1 MTGRITARACAAL
14 LGLACT
20 PAHAQEAPAPV
31 SAATTAPALLSGT
44 LRERGTRKPLAGFSV
59 RLTPGDREAV
69 TDADG
74 RFVFDALPPGEVT
87 LTIEDPLF
95 EPLSDTERLAAGETA
110 ELTYY
115 LERSAVDDD
124 ALVVAGKRNQAR
136 KEIVRRTVAPSEIR
150 TVAGT
155 NGDAL
160 KVVQNLPGVARVPFG
175 GGGLVIRGSNPE
187 DSIAYINRH
196 DVPLAFHFGGLRSTF
211 TSALMESIDFYP
223 GNFGAEFGPASG
235 GVVDVRVRRP
245 RADGLHGYAE
255 ADLYDAG
262 AMLEGP
268 VTENATFAVAARRSY
283 IDAVLPALLPE
294 DDGLALTTAPRYYD
308 YQGVY
313 DWQSGGHRLRLMGY
327 GAGDVLA
334 LTVKTPGDD
343 ADFRGNFRAE
353 QGFHRLYAAW
363 NARLTP
369 ALENE
374 LSVSGGP
381 NHSLEALGEDL
392 VIDIDTLLFHARED
406 LSLTLS
412 DALRLRG
419 GYSGELFTA
428 DAHVRAP
435 QPPKE
440 GQVDTPLSA
449 SERIAFDG
457 ELRGVISSV
466 WLEAEVKPV
475 ATLTLVPALRFDHF
489 SAIDDAV
496 LDPRLNL
503 RWQVAEGT
511 TLVGGA
517 GLYSNTPQVDEYV
530 KGFGNPDLE
539 MERSR
544 HYSVGVEQR
553 LTEALTVDAQVFYK
567 DLYHQAVPIEDTR
580 VQYRNQGDGRVGGL
594 EMLLRHAPTAHF
606 FGWLSYTLMRAERR
620 DAPEDDWRLADTD
633 QTHILT
639 VLGQYTLNPRWSFGA
654 RWRFVS
660 GQPETPITG
669 AVYDTDGGSWVPVPG
684 RVNSERLPPF
694 HALDVRVDHRWIF
707 DQWVLTGYL
716 DLQNAYNRQNPEG
729 FQYDYAYRQRAT
741 VSGLPILPSF
751 GLRGDF

>member
-1 MTGRITARACAAL
+1 MTSRTRAGLCAAL
-14 LGLACT
+14 LGLVCT
-20 PAHAQEAPAPV
+20 PAHAQEAPG
-31 SAATTAPALLSGT
+31 SAAATPAPARLLGT
-44 LRERGTRKPLAGFSV
+44 LRERGTRKPLPGFTV
-59 RLTPGDREAV
+59 RLAPGDREAL

-74 RFVFDALPPGEVT
+74 RFGFDDLPPGEVT
-87 LTIEDPLF
+87 VSVADPLF
-95 EPLSDTERLAAGETA
+95 EPLTDVERLGAGASTEVV
-110 ELTYY
+110 YY
-115 LERSAVDDD
+115 LERTEVGDD
-124 ALVVAGKRNQAR
+124 ALVVSGARAKAR
-136 KEIVRRTVAPSEIR
+136 KEVVRRTVTPTETR

-175 GGGLVIRGSNPE
+175 GGGLVIRGSNPD

-235 GVVDVRVRRP
+235 GVVDVRIRRP

-283 IDAVLPALLPE
+283 IDAVLPTLLPE

-313 DWQSGGHRLRLMGY
+313 DWQSGGHRLRLMAY

-334 LTVKTPGDD
+334 LAVKTPGDD
-343 ADFRGNFRAE
+343 AGFRGDFRAE
-353 QGFHRLYAAW
+353 QGFHRLFAAW

-381 NHSLEALGEDL
+381 NHSLESLGEDL
-392 VIDIDTLLFHARED
+392 VIDIDTLLLHVRED
-406 LSLTLS
+406 MALTIS

-419 GYSGELFTA
+419 GYSGELFRA
-428 DAHVRAP
+428 DAHVLAP
-435 QPPKE
+435 QPTKE
-440 GQVDTPLSA
+440 GEVDAPLSA
-449 SERIAFDG
+449 SDRIAFDG
-457 ELRGVISSV
+457 TLDGAISSA
-466 WLEAEVKPV
+466 WFEAEVKPV
-475 ATLTLVPALRFDHF
+475 AQLTLLPALRFDHF
-489 SAIDDAV
+489 SAIHDAT
-496 LDPRLNL
+496 LDPRLNV

-511 TLVGGA
+511 VLVGGA
-517 GLYSNTPQVDEYV
+517 GLYSNTPQVEEYV
-530 KGFGNPDLE
+530 KGFGNPDLK

-544 HYSVGVEQR
+544 HYSLGVEQR
-553 LTEALTVDAQVFYK
+553 LTEALSLDTQVFYK
-567 DLYHQAVPIEDTR
+567 DLYHQAVRVDDTR

-620 DAPEDDWRLADTD
+620 DAPEADWRLADTD

-660 GQPETPITG
+660 GQPETPFTG

-694 HALDVRVDHRWIF
+694 HALDLRVDRRWIF
-707 DQWVLTGYL
+707 DTWVLTGYL

-751 GLRGDF
+751 GVRGDF